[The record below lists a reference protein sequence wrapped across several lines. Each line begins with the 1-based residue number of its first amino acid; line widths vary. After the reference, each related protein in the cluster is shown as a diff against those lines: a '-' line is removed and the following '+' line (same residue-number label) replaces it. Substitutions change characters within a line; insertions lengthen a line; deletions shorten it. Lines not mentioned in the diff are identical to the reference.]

1 MEVALILATMICSWA
16 SAALA
21 MLWGMLRIARRYQS
35 RQPDTRCHQG
45 WSEKDFPNL
54 VKYAD
59 PVARVSR

>member
-35 RQPDTRCHQG
+35 RQPGTRCHQRQVVEPID
-45 WSEKDFPNL
+45 SP
-54 VKYAD
+54 ASCR
-59 PVARVSR
+59 A

>member
-35 RQPDTRCHQG
+35 RQPDSRCHQRQVVEPID
-45 WSEKDFPNL
+45 SP
-54 VKYAD
+54 ASCR
-59 PVARVSR
+59 A

>member
-35 RQPDTRCHQG
+35 RQSDTRCHQRQVVEPID
-45 WSEKDFPNL
+45 SP
-54 VKYAD
+54 ASCR
-59 PVARVSR
+59 A